1 MLPEFMDVT
10 FLERMSWAVLIGL
23 GLLMLLTVRIVTSV
37 LQKIV
42 ALVLLFGLVV
52 SVWVYREDLD
62 ECRRTCSCSVAG
74 FEVDFPPGAIQ
85 QCQAYI
91 RSRGG

>member
-1 MLPEFMDVT
+1 MLPEWMDVT
-10 FLERMSWAVLIGL
+10 FIERMSWAVIIGL

-62 ECRRTCSCSVAG
+62 ECRLTCSCSVAG
-74 FEVDFPPGAIQ
+74 FEVDFPEGAIR
-85 QCQAYI
+85 QCEAYI
-91 RSRGG
+91 RNRGG